1 MKGIPYEEM
10 ILAESLGGL
19 KGAGSHKVK
28 GGCGASFWKDIR
40 KELEFVLLNAMFSIR
55 DDIVCVFGRK
65 NDIGRRL

>member
-1 MKGIPYEEM
+1 M

-28 GGCGASFWKDIR
+28 GGCGASFWNDIR

-55 DDIVCVFGRK
+55 DDSSVCFSK
-65 NDIGRRL
+65 EK